1 VVADDGREVV
11 WTGPRQSDSGD
22 YVRPQE
28 LALSSTHLFGVL
40 EERKNT
46 MISIQNSLGN
56 LLDSERPLVV
66 LKKLG
71 FQEGFGT
78 LPGRWLYNVISGD
91 YAHGSTVTI
100 ESMKMRGFRVE
111 VVS

>member
-1 VVADDGREVV
+1 MEVFATPLLLASRLNGR
-11 WTGPRQSDSGD
+11 GASNK
-22 YVRPQE
+22 
-28 LALSSTHLFGVL
+28 LIKL
-40 EERKNT
+40 
-46 MISIQNSLGN
+46 MISLQHDLGN
-56 LLDSERPLVV
+56 LLDAKRPLVV
-66 LKKLG
+66 LKKHA
-71 FQEGFGT
+71 FQEGFGP